1 MNAAVTPLAQLR
13 EMTSADL
20 PAVAQI
26 ERAAYQFPWS
36 QGIFRDCLL
45 AGYEA
50 IVIEDDGF
58 VVGYGIMSVAAGDA
72 HLLNLCVHPR
82 YQRRGLG
89 QRILGALLAR
99 ARREEVDQVFL
110 EVRPSNF
117 AALELYR
124 RKGFNEVGVRPNY
137 YQADGGREDAIILA
151 LAFPSRREKA

>member
-20 PAVAQI
+20 SAVAQI
-26 ERAAYQFPWS
+26 EMAAYQFPWS

-50 IVIEDDGF
+50 VVIEDNGF
-58 VVGYGIMSVAAGDA
+58 VVGYGIMSIAAGDA
-72 HLLNLCVHPR
+72 HLLNLCIHPT

-89 QRILGALLAR
+89 RRILSALLAR

-110 EVRPSNF
+110 EVRPSNA

-124 RKGFNEVGVRPNY
+124 RKGFNEVGVRPSY
-137 YQADGGREDAIILA
+137 YQAESGREDAIILA
-151 LAFPSRREKA
+151 LTLASAE

>member
-26 ERAAYQFPWS
+26 ERASYQFPWS

-72 HLLNLCVHPR
+72 HLLNLCIHPS

-89 QRILGALLAR
+89 RRILSALLAR
-99 ARREEVDQVFL
+99 ARREDVDQVFL
-110 EVRPSNF
+110 EVRPSNS

-151 LAFPSRREKA
+151 LAFPTADEET